1 MAATYWLVYEND
13 ESALAGPYTD
23 IHRCR
28 DHAVADAD
36 HFSCRVQ
43 IHKGA
48 LDQVAWDK
56 ATLVEEW

>member
-1 MAATYWLVYEND
+1 MSASYWLVYENN
-13 ESALAGPYTD
+13 EPAPAGPYAD

-43 IHKGA
+43 IHKGVE
-48 LDQVAWDK
+48 DEVAWNQ
-56 ATLVEEW
+56 TSLVEEW